1 MKYLYVLISIF
12 GISCYENGDEIMQEL
27 NTTTILPTIKDSPFL

>member
-1 MKYLYVLISIF
+1 MQYLNVFVF

-27 NTTTILPTIKDSPFL
+27 NTTTISPTIKDSPFL